1 MENRE
6 EYEAF
11 LREKTGAKCGR
22 CACDLTYGNDA
33 GTGFCKECEA
43 KENEHWWQCWI
54 GHIKK

>member
-43 KENEHWWQCWI
+43 KENEH
-54 GHIKK
+54 